1 MGCGILFVHIV
12 RIARAFS
19 GNENRSGLITS
30 EREVGRISRFCIER
44 ALREHARMSVVGLGR
59 FGDGLVSSHI
69 PKLPHHSH
77 AAISK
82 ITCVIPT
89 LSAPRRCVGGQ
100 TLSGL
105 SRMAAIRWPN
115 PVLDVLRRRVIVG
128 TQVFDFTPCVRSS
141 ASGGLR
147 IVLANRGFYRKVSYI
162 PRYPARTPRG
172 ILSPR
177 CAR

>member
-1 MGCGILFVHIV
+1 MCTSPSSRQATTSGALKRYFQSRMGCGILFVHIV

-89 LSAPRRCVGGQ
+89 L
-100 TLSGL
+100 
-105 SRMAAIRWPN
+105 
-115 PVLDVLRRRVIVG
+115 
-128 TQVFDFTPCVRSS
+128 
-141 ASGGLR
+141 
-147 IVLANRGFYRKVSYI
+147 
-162 PRYPARTPRG
+162 
-172 ILSPR
+172 
-177 CAR
+177 